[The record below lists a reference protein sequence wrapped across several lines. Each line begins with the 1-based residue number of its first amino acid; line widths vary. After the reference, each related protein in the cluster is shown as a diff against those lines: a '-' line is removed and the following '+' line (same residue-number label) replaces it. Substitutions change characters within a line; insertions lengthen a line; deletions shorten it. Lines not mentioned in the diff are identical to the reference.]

1 MEINMKKRVIA
12 VLMLLTLFLLP
23 LQSFGAEVTDVELKR
38 TGTEASGGLTYR
50 VLGKTSKGKTVWTY
64 SSSRTGAGQ
73 YDPVSIFVSGDLV
86 YILDGTKT
94 PARFLKLKKNTGKIL
109 KKKSVKNVSGSS
121 VINLD
126 NRGYLIVA
134 ARDGRL
140 ARITDSGKVLWTVP
154 QEGGG
159 AYKIDVIDAGGTAR
173 VFYEYG
179 EVDYIDYRIKDG
191 KRLS

>member
-1 MEINMKKRVIA
+1 M
-12 VLMLLTLFLLP
+12 TLFLLP

-73 YDPVSIFVSGDLV
+73 YGPVSIFVSGDLV

-154 QEGGG
+154 QERR
-159 AYKIDVIDAGGTAR
+159 R
-173 VFYEYG
+173 VQ
-179 EVDYIDYRIKDG
+179 D
-191 KRLS
+191 